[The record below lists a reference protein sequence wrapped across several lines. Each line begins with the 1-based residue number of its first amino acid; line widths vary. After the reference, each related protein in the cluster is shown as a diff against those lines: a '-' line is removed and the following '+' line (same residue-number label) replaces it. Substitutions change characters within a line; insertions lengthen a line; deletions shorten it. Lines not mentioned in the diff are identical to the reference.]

1 MPLVRASLDAGVA
14 TLVLDD
20 PARRNALSA
29 ALIGEML
36 AAFERFEAAKA
47 RAVVLRAAP
56 GAKTWS
62 AGHDVKE
69 LPTDGSDP
77 LTWSDPLRVL
87 VRRIEHH
94 PAPVIAVVEG
104 GAWGGA
110 CELLM
115 ACDLVLAAEG
125 ARFAITPA
133 RLGVPYNVAGTLT
146 FMRSTPLP
154 AVKELLF
161 RAQPIDAARA
171 LAIGMVNHVAPAER
185 LDALLQEILGDI
197 LQNAPLTIALLKEEI
212 QVLAESHPLNPEAFE
227 RVQELR
233 RRIYQSDD
241 YREGIRS
248 FLEKRKPVFRG
259 A

>member
-1 MPLVRASLDAGVA
+1 MPLVRSSLQGGVA
-14 TLVLDD
+14 TVVLHD
-20 PARRNALSA
+20 PAKRNALSA
-29 ALIGEML
+29 ALIGEL
-36 AAFERFEAAKA
+36 LEALDRFQESRA
-47 RAVVLRAAP
+47 RAVVLRASP

-69 LPTDGSDP
+69 LPTDGRDP

-87 VRRIEHH
+87 VRRIEHL

-104 GAWGGA
+104 GVWGGA

-125 ARFAITPA
+125 ATFAITPA

-161 RAQPIDAARA
+161 RARPVDAARA
-171 LAIGMVNHVAPAER
+171 LAIGMVNHVLPAGGLET
-185 LDALLQEILGDI
+185 ALEEILGDI

-212 QVLAESHPLNPEAFE
+212 QALAESHPLNPEAFE

-233 RRIYQSDD
+233 RRIYDSAD

-259 A
+259 E

>member
-1 MPLVRASLDAGVA
+1 VPLVRSSLQGGVA
-14 TLVLDD
+14 TVVLDD
-20 PARRNALSA
+20 PAKRNALSA
-29 ALIGEML
+29 ALIGEL
-36 AAFERFEAAKA
+36 LEALGSFQESRA
-47 RAVVLRAAP
+47 RAVVLRASP

-69 LPTDGSDP
+69 LPTDGRDP

-104 GAWGGA
+104 GVWGGA

-115 ACDLVLAAEG
+115 ACDLVLAAEN
-125 ARFAITPA
+125 ATFAITPA

-161 RAQPIDAARA
+161 RARPIEAARA
-171 LAIGMVNHVAPAER
+171 LAIGMVNHVLPAGEI
-185 LDALLQEILGDI
+185 DAVLEEILGDI

-233 RRIYQSDD
+233 RRIYDSAD

-259 A
+259 E